1 MITIANPEKYIA
13 GLYERLSNENIEVGN
28 GEVIETK
35 EDEQESGSIS
45 TQKLFL
51 RNFCKDNNIQ
61 VYDDY
66 TDDGVSGATFDRP
79 DFNRMIKDIE
89 NKKINLIAVK
99 DLSRFGR
106 LSSKISYYL
115 EEFFIEKGVRF
126 IAVTDDID
134 TGHIE
139 TSEEMVQFKAFFN
152 EWFLRDT
159 SRKVRN
165 GKKTRAKEG
174 KVMTTYPTYGYK
186 KDPLDYNHYVIDQDI
201 APIVRRI
208 FMLARNGMT
217 PTEIGKILTDERTLV
232 PSEIVGNGH
241 TRKEGI
247 KRGWNRNTVKRI
259 LQNVTYLG
267 WLSNGNTKKI
277 NYKSKK
283 TMIMPKENRI
293 IVKGMH
299 TPIIDEETFNIV
311 QDMIK
316 SRTSTRVKS
325 YDWLLIKARTAYKVS
340 YNANGGTM
348 APSAQPKI
356 HGTDLKLTSSVPTRD
371 GYTFKGW
378 ATSPNGTVSMQ
389 PGGIYSGN
397 ANITY
402 YAVWDLTKYYLLN
415 HADICTPMTGGWER
429 ETYSAKNSI
438 EFNKTANAYK
448 FKVEAGN
455 TAPYFRTYGTIDM
468 RPYKKLHIEAYLT
481 INPGGYSGQCT
492 LTAGAV
498 NGKTTPFSQCA
509 YVASDSVSGFYP
521 DGKKGKTVALDIDV
535 TNCDYPATIVMTVE
549 NGAGSYST
557 FIAEAMIYAIWLT
570 K

>member
-1 MITIANPEKYIA
+1 MLLEREVLMITIANPEKYVA

-28 GEVIETK
+28 GEVIVSN
-35 EDEQESGSIS
+35 EDERESGSIS

-51 RNFCKDNNIQ
+51 RNFCKENNIR

-66 TDDGVSGATFDRP
+66 TDDGFSGATFDRP

-89 NKKINLIAVK
+89 NKKINLIIVK

-186 KDPLDYNHYVIDQDI
+186 KDPLDNNHYIIDQDI

-208 FMLARNGMT
+208 FMLARNGKT

-232 PSEIVGNGH
+232 PSEICGNGH
-241 TRKEGI
+241 TRKDGI
-247 KRGWNRNTVKRI
+247 KRGWNRNTVKKI

-267 WLSNGNTKKI
+267 WVSNGNTKKV

-283 TMIMPKENRI
+283 TLIMPKEDRI

-299 TPIIDEETFNIV
+299 TPIVDEETFNIV

-316 SRTSTRVKS
+316 SRTATRVKS
-325 YDWLLIKARTAYKVS
+325 YDWLLKGLVCCKEC
-340 YNANGGTM
+340 G
-348 APSAQPKI
+348 K
-356 HGTDLKLTSSVPTRD
+356 KLSLVPQ
-371 GYTFKGW
+371 KH
-378 ATSPNGTVSMQ
+378 P
-389 PGGIYSGN
+389 
-397 ANITY
+397 
-402 YAVWDLTKYYLLN
+402 
-415 HADICTPMTGGWER
+415 
-429 ETYSAKNSI
+429 
-438 EFNKTANAYK
+438 NKTTFYLRC
-448 FKVEAGN
+448 N
-455 TAPYFRTYGTIDM
+455 TYASNTRVRIM
-468 RPYKKLHIEAYLT
+468 H
-481 INPGGYSGQCT
+481 
-492 LTAGAV
+492 
-498 NGKTTPFSQCA
+498 TTQ
-509 YVASDSVSGFYP
+509 
-521 DGKKGKTVALDIDV
+521 
-535 TNCDYPATIVMTVE
+535 
-549 NGAGSYST
+549 
-557 FIAEAMIYAIWLT
+557 
-570 K
+570 